1 MEDVL
6 KDGEARMQKAV
17 EALKKHFASIR
28 TGRAHP
34 ALLDGIQVDYYGAPT
49 PLKQLAQIS
58 APEARVLL
66 ITPYDKSAAG
76 GIEKAILA
84 SDLGINPKNEGGA
97 IRLILP
103 ELSEERRRELSKGL
117 KKEVEEAKVS
127 IRNVRRDGIE
137 VLKKQKAE
145 KKITEDEEK
154 LKDKKVQELT
164 DKYAAETD
172 KLFAAKEKEI
182 MEV

>member
-17 EALKKHFASIR
+17 EALKKNFASIR

-34 ALLDGIQVDYYGAPT
+34 ALLDNIVVDYYGAPT
-49 PLKQLAQIS
+49 SLKQLAQIS

-66 ITPYDKSAAG
+66 ITPYDKSAAAN
-76 GIEKAILA
+76 IEKAINA

-103 ELSEERRRELSKGL
+103 ELSEDRRRELSRGL

-127 IRNVRRDGIE
+127 VRNVRRDAIE

-154 LKDKKVQELT
+154 QKDKKVQELT
-164 DKYAAETD
+164 DKYTAETD

>member
-6 KDGEARMQKAV
+6 KDGEGRMLKAV
-17 EALKKHFASIR
+17 EALKKNFASIR

-34 ALLDGIQVDYYGAPT
+34 ALLDNIVVDYYGAPT
-49 PLKQLAQIS
+49 SLKQLAQVS

-76 GIEKAILA
+76 NIEKAILA

-103 ELSEERRRELSKGL
+103 ELS
-117 KKEVEEAKVS
+117 
-127 IRNVRRDGIE
+127 
-137 VLKKQKAE
+137 
-145 KKITEDEEK
+145 
-154 LKDKKVQELT
+154 
-164 DKYAAETD
+164 
-172 KLFAAKEKEI
+172 
-182 MEV
+182 